1 MNNPKKLLIVE
12 DEVLILR
19 SLQSLLTKR
28 GAQVDGCTNGI
39 EAIELIRHGD
49 YDRVICDL
57 MLKDISGFEVIE
69 ETRNHL
75 KNKTVSETFIIITAY
90 SSQQILERANKYGC
104 PVLSKPFEDMSAAL
118 NLFLSDERPLDSRG

>member
-1 MNNPKKLLIVE
+1 MNKKKLLIVE

-28 GAQVDGCTNGI
+28 GAEVDGVTNGV
-39 EAIELIRHGD
+39 EAIKLIREGN

-57 MLKDISGFEVIE
+57 MLKDITGFEVIE
-69 ETRNHL
+69 ET
-75 KNKTVSETFIIITAY
+75 KNYLNDRSLSDTFIIITAY
-90 SSQQILERANKYGC
+90 SSEQILERASKYGC

-118 NLFLSDERPLDSRG
+118 KLFLGDEL